1 VNHKHLL
8 AGVAATALLTAG
20 SAFAA
25 SHSGD
30 QLQAQAAMI
39 DALSKKVEQLSANQ
53 GGVSNG
59 VKGVS
64 LKVSGQVNR
73 AVSFV
78 SDGNDKSAFNY
89 VDNDHSSTR
98 VRWDAVANVSDSTEV
113 GTRLE
118 MEMES
123 NTSAGAALNGNSP
136 GNGQPVNGAGN
147 AVNRD
152 SFVARHAYVYVKGN
166 FGTLTTGQ
174 QGEATEGLLHS
185 SFNYA
190 GLAGINPEDTNG
202 ISNAGVNFLSFGDGG
217 RQDALRYDTP
227 NFGGAKAS
235 ISTRDNGDV
244 TAAIRY
250 AGQVGGLGV
259 LASLGYEQN
268 PGAGN
273 DPILAGAFGI
283 NFGPVALNGSFGEE
297 LDDDNNDRFYYALGL
312 AHKGSYVDMGPT
324 SLGIQYMSNNGSFD
338 GNGNVY
344 SVGLGLVQGVAA
356 GAEAYAQLT
365 FHGGNEG
372 AVGDAIASMVGM
384 RVKF

>member
-1 VNHKHLL
+1 MNHKHLL

-53 GGVSNG
+53 GGVSGG

-73 AVSFV
+73 AVMFV

-89 VDNDHSSTR
+89 VDNDASSTR

-123 NTSAGAALNGNSP
+123 NTSAGAALNGNAP

-152 SFVARHAYVYVKGN
+152 SFVARHAYVYIKGG

-174 QGEATEGLLHS
+174 QGDATEGLLHS

-190 GLAGINPEDTNG
+190 SLAGINPEDTTG
-202 ISNAGVNFLSFGDGG
+202 IANAGVNLLSFGDGG
-217 RQDALRYDTP
+217 RQDSLRYDTP

-235 ISTRDNGDV
+235 ISTRDSGDV

-250 AGQVGGLGV
+250 AGQVAGLGV
-259 LASLGYEQN
+259 LAALGYQEN
-268 PGAGN
+268 KGN
-273 DPILAGAFGI
+273 DAFVAGSFGI
-283 NFGPVALNGSFGEE
+283 NFGVVALNGSFGEE
-297 LDDDNNDRFYYALGL
+297 LDDNNNDQFYYSLGL

-324 SLGIQYMSNNGSFD
+324 SLGVQYMSNNGSFD

-365 FHGGNEG
+365 FHGGLEG
-372 AVGDAIASMVGM
+372 AVGDAVASMVGM

>member
-1 VNHKHLL
+1 MNHKHLL

-53 GGVSNG
+53 GGVANG

-73 AVSFV
+73 AVMFV
-78 SDGNDKSAFNY
+78 SDGNDKSAFTY
-89 VDNDHSSTR
+89 VDNDASSTR

-118 MEMES
+118 MQMES
-123 NTSAGAALNGNSP
+123 NSSAAAVLNNAAGASTFD
-136 GNGQPVNGAGN
+136 V
-147 AVNRD
+147 
-152 SFVARHAYVYVKGN
+152 RHAYVYIKGG
-166 FGTLTTGQ
+166 FGTLTTGH

-190 GLAGINPEDTNG
+190 SLAAINPEDTTG
-202 ISNAGVNFLSFGDGG
+202 IGNAGVNFLSFGDGG
-217 RQDALRYDTP
+217 REEALRYDTP

-235 ISTRDNGDV
+235 ISTRDNGEV

-250 AGQVGGLGV
+250 AGQVGGMGV
-259 LASLGYEQN
+259 LAALGYEAR
-268 PGAGN
+268 PGNGN
-273 DPILAGAFGI
+273 DPFVAGSFGI

-297 LDDDNNDRFYYALGL
+297 LDDDNNDQFYYAVGL

-324 SLGIQYMSNNGSFD
+324 SLGVQYMSNNGSND
-338 GNGNVY
+338 GDGNVY

-365 FHGGNEG
+365 FHGGLEG

>member
-1 VNHKHLL
+1 MNHKHLL

-73 AVSFV
+73 AVMFV

-89 VDNDHSSTR
+89 VDNDASSTR

-113 GTRLE
+113 GSRIE

-123 NTSAGAALNGNSP
+123 NTSAAAVLNGNA
-136 GNGQPVNGAGN
+136 GGN
-147 AVNRD
+147 A
-152 SFVARHAYVYVKGN
+152 FVARHAYVYIQGG

-190 GLAGINPEDTNG
+190 SLAAINPEDTTG
-202 ISNAGVNFLSFGDGG
+202 IANAGVNFLSFGDGG

-250 AGQVGGLGV
+250 AGQVGGMGV
-259 LASLGYEQN
+259 LAALGYEQN
-268 PGAGN
+268 VGG
-273 DPILAGAFGI
+273 DPLLAGSFGI

-297 LDDDNNDRFYYALGL
+297 FDDNNNDQFYYSLGL

-324 SLGIQYMSNNGSFD
+324 SLGVQYMSNNGTFD
-338 GNGNVY
+338 GQGNVY
-344 SVGLGLVQGVAA
+344 SVGFGLVQGVAA

>member
-1 VNHKHLL
+1 MNHKHLL
-8 AGVAATALLTAG
+8 AGVAASALLTAG

-53 GGVSNG
+53 GGVSSG

-73 AVSFV
+73 AVMFV

-89 VDNDHSSTR
+89 VDNDASSTR

-123 NTSAGAALNGNSP
+123 NTSAGAVLNGQSAAATNDLF
-136 GNGQPVNGAGN
+136 GV
-147 AVNRD
+147 
-152 SFVARHAYVYVKGN
+152 RHAYVYIKGG

-174 QGEATEGLLHS
+174 QGEATEGILHS
-185 SFNYA
+185 SFNFA
-190 GLAGINPEDTNG
+190 GLAGINAEDTTG
-202 ISNAGVNFLSFGDGG
+202 IANAGVNFLSFGDGG

-250 AGQVGGLGV
+250 SGQVGGLGV
-259 LASLGYEQN
+259 LAGLGYEQN

-273 DPILAGAFGI
+273 DPIVAGSFGI
-283 NFGPVALNGSFGEE
+283 NFGVVALNGSFGEE
-297 LDDDNNDRFYYALGL
+297 LDDDNNDQFYYSLGL

-324 SLGIQYMSNNGSFD
+324 SLGVQYMSNNGSFD
-338 GNGNVY
+338 GQGNVY
-344 SVGLGLVQGVAA
+344 SIGFGLVQGVAA
-356 GAEAYAQLT
+356 GAEAFAQLT

-372 AVGDAIASMVGM
+372 AVGDAVASMVGM

>member
-1 VNHKHLL
+1 MNHKHLL

-53 GGVSNG
+53 GGVSGG

-73 AVSFV
+73 AVMFV

-89 VDNDHSSTR
+89 VDNDASSTR

-123 NTSAGAALNGNSP
+123 NTSAGAVLNGNA
-136 GNGQPVNGAGN
+136 GGN
-147 AVNRD
+147 A
-152 SFVARHAYVYVKGN
+152 FVARHAYVYIKGG

-190 GLAGINPEDTNG
+190 SLAAINPEDTTG
-202 ISNAGVNFLSFGDGG
+202 IANAGVNFLSFGDGG
-217 RQDALRYDTP
+217 REDALRYDTP

-235 ISTRDNGDV
+235 ISTRDNGEV

-250 AGQVGGLGV
+250 AGQVGGMGV
-259 LASLGYEQN
+259 LAALGYEA
-268 PGAGN
+268 GSAGN
-273 DPILAGAFGI
+273 DAIVAGSFGI
-283 NFGPVALNGSFGEE
+283 NFGPVALNGSFGDE
-297 LDDDNNDRFYYALGL
+297 LDDNNNDRFYYALGL

-324 SLGIQYMSNNGSFD
+324 SLGVQYMSNNGGAD
-338 GNGNVY
+338 AGQGNIY
-344 SVGLGLVQGVAA
+344 SVGFGLVQGVAA
-356 GAEAYAQLT
+356 GAEAFAQLT

>member
-1 VNHKHLL
+1 MNHKHLL
-8 AGVAATALLTAG
+8 AGVAASALLTAG

-53 GGVSNG
+53 GGVSGG

-73 AVSFV
+73 AVMFV

-89 VDNDHSSTR
+89 VDNDASSTR

-123 NTSAGAALNGNSP
+123 NTSAAAVLNGNA
-136 GNGQPVNGAGN
+136 GGN
-147 AVNRD
+147 A
-152 SFVARHAYVYVKGN
+152 FVARHAYVYIKGG

-185 SFNYA
+185 SFNFA
-190 GLAGINPEDTNG
+190 SLAAINPEDTTG
-202 ISNAGVNFLSFGDGG
+202 VANAGVNFLSFGDGG

-235 ISTRDNGDV
+235 ISTRDNGEV

-250 AGQVGGLGV
+250 SGQLGGLGV
-259 LASLGYEQN
+259 LAALGYEQN

-273 DPILAGAFGI
+273 DPFVAGSFGI
-283 NFGPVALNGSFGEE
+283 NFGVVALNGSFGEE
-297 LDDDNNDRFYYALGL
+297 LDDDNNDQFYYALGL

-324 SLGIQYMSNNGSFD
+324 SLGVQYMSNNGSFD
-338 GNGNVY
+338 GQGNVY
-344 SVGLGLVQGVAA
+344 SLGFGLVQGVAA

-372 AVGDAIASMVGM
+372 AVGDAVVSMVGM